1 MSPTGVGMN
10 RSSVKGLM
18 LIRYLL
24 PAGGPN
30 MREVG
35 FNRIILLTLFC
46 LVLTG
51 CSGDK
56 EADQTEVIKRSRT
69 EQTVE
74 ALKEYGKR
82 PVDKA
87 RAAQQLGEERSKAI
101 DESVRG
107 Q

>member
-1 MSPTGVGMN
+1 MG
-10 RSSVKGLM
+10 K
-18 LIRYLL
+18 
-24 PAGGPN
+24 A
-30 MREVG
+30 G

-56 EADQTEVIKRSRT
+56 EADQTKVIERPRT

-82 PVDKA
+82 PIDKA
-87 RAAQQLGEERSKAI
+87 RAVQQLGEERSKTI
-101 DESVRG
+101 DESVGG